1 MFYLVEITKQFSK
14 AEEEKG
20 VYAYA
25 DKTTAEANFH
35 QKLGNWMKKADC
47 EYERLVVVAEDMS
60 VIMSKAYT
68 GSAPAPAG
76 E

>member
-14 AEEEKG
+14 EKEGKG

-25 DKTTAEANFH
+25 DKTTAEGNFH
-35 QKLGNWMKKADC
+35 QKLGNWMKNADC
-47 EYERLVVVAEDMS
+47 EYERLAVFTDDMTLL
-60 VIMSKAYT
+60 MSKAYT